1 MCVCACLCHLCC
13 SLSVVF
19 VCVCVCASSF
29 SFTINLYLDPENNAG
44 WKEIELSSKTGP
56 ACNKML
62 NDWKFVLKLKC
73 CTCPNW
79 IDGKKMS
86 QFTQISSF
94 ATAFH
99 PIYSFKMYK
108 DLILLWTDAVVNEIK
123 STSRLEQ
130 VSVIFTREKWH
141 RQSTK
146 RCRT

>member
-1 MCVCACLCHLCC
+1 
-13 SLSVVF
+13 
-19 VCVCVCASSF
+19 
-29 SFTINLYLDPENNAG
+29 
-44 WKEIELSSKTGP
+44 
-56 ACNKML
+56 ML

-99 PIYSFKMYK
+99 PIYSFKIYK
-108 DLILLWTDAVVNEIK
+108 DLMLLCTDAVVNEIK

-130 VSVIFTREKWH
+130 VSVIFTREK
-141 RQSTK
+141 
-146 RCRT
+146 